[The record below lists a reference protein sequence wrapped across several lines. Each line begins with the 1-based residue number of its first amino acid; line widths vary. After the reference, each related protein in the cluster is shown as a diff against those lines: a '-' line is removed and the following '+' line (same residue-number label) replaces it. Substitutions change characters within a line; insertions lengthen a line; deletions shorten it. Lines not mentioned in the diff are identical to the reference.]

1 MEDLPPFSFKE
12 VSMDLE
18 HMYLWM
24 ISKRALSDVGLR
36 VLIYVQIALKVG
48 PSPEKRIVFISR
60 RRICKRLSISIGACR
75 AAIKQL
81 VDLGFIQLCDSKG
94 NRVEDLSSNWMI
106 LNRKEKLNWDRIK
119 MILQDIESPKGPTD
133 QGSVNDSG
141 SEGLFDNIMNE

>member
-1 MEDLPPFSFKE
+1 
-12 VSMDLE
+12 MDLE

-94 NRVEDLSSNWMI
+94 NKIEDLSSNWT
-106 LNRKEKLNWDRIK
+106 RKLQSGILNWDRIK
-119 MILQDIESPKGPTD
+119 IILKEIESPTGPTD
-133 QGSVNDSG
+133 QGSANESG

>member
-1 MEDLPPFSFKE
+1 
-12 VSMDLE
+12 MDLE

-94 NRVEDLSSNWMI
+94 NKVEDLSSNWMI

-119 MILQDIESPKGPTD
+119 TILQEIESPTGPTD
-133 QGSVNDSG
+133 RGSANDSG

>member
-1 MEDLPPFSFKE
+1 
-12 VSMDLE
+12 
-18 HMYLWM
+18 MYLWM

-94 NRVEDLSSNWMI
+94 NKVEDLSSNWMI

-119 MILQDIESPKGPTD
+119 IILKEIESPTGQTD
-133 QGSVNDSG
+133 QGSANDSG
-141 SEGLFDNIMNE
+141 SEGLFDNIMSE

>member
-1 MEDLPPFSFKE
+1 
-12 VSMDLE
+12 MDLE

-94 NRVEDLSSNWMI
+94 NKVEDLSSNWMI
-106 LNRKEKLNWDRIK
+106 LNGKEKLNWDRTKI
-119 MILQDIESPKGPTD
+119 ILKEIESPTGPTD
-133 QGSVNDSG
+133 QGSTNDSG

>member
-1 MEDLPPFSFKE
+1 
-12 VSMDLE
+12 MDLE

-94 NRVEDLSSNWMI
+94 NKIEDLSSNWMI

-119 MILQDIESPKGPTD
+119 RILKEIESPTGPTD
-133 QGSVNDSG
+133 QGSANDSG
-141 SEGLFDNIMNE
+141 SEGLFDNIMEEKIQSIAE

>member
-1 MEDLPPFSFKE
+1 
-12 VSMDLE
+12 MDLE

-94 NRVEDLSSNWMI
+94 NKVEDLSSNWMI
-106 LNRKEKLNWDRIK
+106 LNRKEIPKNFFQCNSVFNKL
-119 MILQDIESPKGPTD
+119 S
-133 QGSVNDSG
+133 
-141 SEGLFDNIMNE
+141 

>member
-1 MEDLPPFSFKE
+1 
-12 VSMDLE
+12 
-18 HMYLWM
+18 MYLWM
-24 ISKRALSDVGLR
+24 ISKRALRDVGLR

-94 NRVEDLSSNWMI
+94 NKIEDLSSNWMT

-119 MILQDIESPKGPTD
+119 LILKEIDSPTGPTD
-133 QGSVNDSG
+133 QGSANGSG

>member
-1 MEDLPPFSFKE
+1 
-12 VSMDLE
+12 MDLE

-119 MILQDIESPKGPTD
+119 RILQGIESPTGPTD

-141 SEGLFDNIMNE
+141 SDGLFDNIMNE

>member
-1 MEDLPPFSFKE
+1 
-12 VSMDLE
+12 MDLE

-81 VDLGFIQLCDSKG
+81 VDLGFIHLCDSKG
-94 NRVEDLSSNWMI
+94 NKIEDLSSNWMI

-119 MILQDIESPKGPTD
+119 AILKEIENPTGPTD
-133 QGSVNDSG
+133 QGSANDSG

>member
-1 MEDLPPFSFKE
+1 
-12 VSMDLE
+12 MDLE

-75 AAIKQL
+75 SAIKQL

-94 NRVEDLSSNWMI
+94 NMVEDLSSNWMI
-106 LNRKEKLNWDRIK
+106 LNRKEKLNWIRIK
-119 MILQDIESPKGPTD
+119 AILKEIENPTGPTD
-133 QGSVNDSG
+133 QGSTSDSG